1 MAATVRSRS
10 ESESEWEGQ
19 GKSEGS
25 REGLGLFNHAT
36 RVLVRWRARAAQRNH
51 AAAKCCG
58 RSAMTSFRRSKN

>member
-25 REGLGLFNHAT
+25 QEGLKRLTPWRGED
-36 RVLVRWRARAAQRNH
+36 RARGKDGGA
-51 AAAKCCG
+51 
-58 RSAMTSFRRSKN
+58 